1 MNLKTAAH
9 RDQNKKVCENIL
21 YNMLSRWDG
30 ILFSN
35 YI

>member
-1 MNLKTAAH
+1 MNLKTAAPW
-9 RDQNKKVCENIL
+9 DQNKKSENIL